1 MIFEVAARSIVGE
14 RNYQEDAFRVFTL
27 LGGDVAP
34 AVSAQGSSG
43 AYDGVLVLV
52 ADGMGGEGGGEVS
65 SRTVADTFAKE
76 FFAHDGGLDRRLAD
90 SLDRANEMLREKKR
104 VDPGIPTNAGTT
116 LVVGVLT
123 GDHLAFLSVGD
134 SLVYR
139 FRDEEIHKVNAD
151 HESASTL
158 DFQALRENSIE
169 AWDRAR
175 TSQYRRHIMSAVMG
189 HDIHLRQ
196 VADRRVLPGDVL
208 VFASDGL
215 ETLSLENL
223 RVFVPHLMKQPGG
236 VAAVADGLVG
246 AIERIKERSQD
257 NTTMVVVH
265 CRESGTTTIGA
276 DGASARVGVQEP
288 TRIGVQEPTRL
299 SR

>member
-1 MIFEVAARSIVGE
+1 MYFEVAARSIVGE

-27 LGGDVAP
+27 LGNDVAE
-34 AVSAQGSSG
+34 AVTARGSAGRF
-43 AYDGVLVLV
+43 DGLLVLV

-65 SRTVADTFAKE
+65 SRTVADTFVRE
-76 FFAHDGGLDRRLAD
+76 FFQHDGGLAARLGD
-90 SLDRANEMLREKKR
+90 SLERANDSLREKKR
-104 VDPGIPTNAGTT
+104 SDPGIPTNAGTT
-116 LVVGVLT
+116 LVAGVLT
-123 GDHLAFLSVGD
+123 EDKLAFLSVGD
-134 SLVYR
+134 SLVFR

-151 HESASTL
+151 HESSSTL
-158 DFQALRENSIE
+158 DFNALRENSVE
-169 AWDRAR
+169 SWDRAR

-196 VADRRVLPGDVL
+196 VADRRVVAGDVL

-257 NTTMVVVH
+257 NTTIVVIH
-265 CRESGTTTIGA
+265 CV
-276 DGASARVGVQEP
+276 DGVMTEITGNAQARVGVQEP